1 VVDANVGKADAWIR
15 GALSVVFLVLAAVFS
30 ADPLISLVAALL
42 ALLLAATGLT
52 RACPLYT
59 LLGVST
65 SARRSHPQRH

>member
-1 VVDANVGKADAWIR
+1 MGANVGRTDAWIR

-52 RACPLYT
+52 RSCPLYT
-59 LLGVST
+59 LFGVST
-65 SARRSHPQRH
+65 RARGSHPQHH